1 MSQRQSQGP
10 MRLGEVLRDFFQ
22 STGLADK
29 LKHLEV
35 YSVWE
40 EIVGPAIARRTRIAG
55 LARHKLYIDVDS
67 AAHLHE
73 LRTFGKSRILA
84 DFRERLPTV
93 LIQDIVFRPGPL
105 NRT

>member
-1 MSQRQSQGP
+1 MSPRESQGP
-10 MRLGEVLRDFFQ
+10 VRLGEVLRDFFQ
-22 STGLADK
+22 ATGLADR

-40 EIVGPAIARRTRIAG
+40 EIVGPAIARHTRVAG
-55 LARHKLYIDVDS
+55 IARHKLHIDVDS

-73 LRTFGKSRILA
+73 LRTFGKSKILA

>member
-1 MSQRQSQGP
+1 MSQRPSQEP
-10 MRLGEVLRDFFQ
+10 KRLGEVLRDFLQ
-22 STGLADK
+22 STGLADR

-55 LARHKLYIDVDS
+55 LAHHKLYIDVDS

-73 LRTFGKSRILA
+73 LRTFGRTKLLA

-93 LIQDIVFRPGPL
+93 LIQDIIFRPGPL